1 MDDSVIKVLR
11 RNGSWEN
18 TNKTK
23 DAKNDKKKDLSKFKS
38 LDEDFHLD
46 EKFEILAKEI
56 KKRMNKRGTTTSKP
70 DKVLK
75 ENTIKVNHG
84 LVTETNF
91 QDIAKLKSQILPY
104 LKNIEKLI
112 IKRQSYL
119 DNISEVDKELDEVYE
134 EISNIKDIYLNTIN
148 QIKSSM
154 NFFDNSLDIIK
165 IAKEEK

>member
-18 TNKTK
+18 KNKTQDSEK
-23 DAKNDKKKDLSKFKS
+23 YEKQNVPKFKN

-56 KKRMNKRGTTTSKP
+56 KKRMNQRGSITSKSE
-70 DKVLK
+70 KVLK
-75 ENTIKVNHG
+75 KNIIKVNNEHISKN
-84 LVTETNF
+84 NF

-104 LKNIEKLI
+104 LKNIETLI
-112 IKRQSYL
+112 NKRQSYL
-119 DNISEVDKELDEVYE
+119 DNISEVDKELDIVYE
-134 EISNIKDIYLNTIN
+134 EISKIKNTYLNTIN
-148 QIKSSM
+148 QLKNSM
-154 NFFDNSLDIIK
+154 DFFDESLDIIK

>member
-18 TNKTK
+18 KNKTQDSEK
-23 DAKNDKKKDLSKFKS
+23 YGKQNVPKFKN

-56 KKRMNKRGTTTSKP
+56 KKRMNQRESITSKSE
-70 DKVLK
+70 KVLK
-75 ENTIKVNHG
+75 KNIIKVNNEHISKN
-84 LVTETNF
+84 NF

-104 LKNIEKLI
+104 LKNIETLI
-112 IKRQSYL
+112 NKRQSYL
-119 DNISEVDKELDEVYE
+119 DNISEVDKELDIVYE
-134 EISNIKDIYLNTIN
+134 EISKIKNTYLNTIN
-148 QIKSSM
+148 QLKNSM
-154 NFFDNSLDIIK
+154 DFFDESLDIIK

>member
-18 TNKTK
+18 TKKTQDANKYEK
-23 DAKNDKKKDLSKFKS
+23 QDISKLKS
-38 LDEDFHLD
+38 LEEDFHLD

-56 KKRMNKRGTTTSKP
+56 KKRMNQRDSKP
-70 DKVLK
+70 SKTNKVLK
-75 ENTIKVNHG
+75 DNNIK
-84 LVTETNF
+84 TQQEQTSKTNF
-91 QDIAKLKSQILPY
+91 QDIAILKAQILPY
-104 LKNIEKLI
+104 LRNIEKLI

-119 DNISEVDKELDEVYE
+119 DNISEVDKELDKVYE
-134 EISNIKDIYLNTIN
+134 EISKIKDIYLNTIK

-154 NFFDNSLDIIK
+154 NFFDDSLDIIK

>member
-18 TNKTK
+18 TKKTQDANKYEK
-23 DAKNDKKKDLSKFKS
+23 QDISKLKS
-38 LDEDFHLD
+38 LEEDFHLD

-56 KKRMNKRGTTTSKP
+56 KKRMNQRDSKP
-70 DKVLK
+70 SKTNKVLK
-75 ENTIKVNHG
+75 DNNIK
-84 LVTETNF
+84 TQQEQTSKINF
-91 QDIAKLKSQILPY
+91 QDIAILKAQILPY
-104 LKNIEKLI
+104 LRNIEKLI

-134 EISNIKDIYLNTIN
+134 EISKIKDIYLNTIK

-154 NFFDNSLDIIK
+154 NFFDDSLDIIK